1 MKRFFLLF
9 FLILLPSKLYAS
21 DLAIVDIEYIVN
33 NSKKGKSFNSS
44 MQSSR
49 KKLLD
54 SFNQQE
60 TKYKE
65 KEKQILSKKKILSE
79 EEFKKEVKQL
89 QNDIIKYRNKKKE
102 TLEKFKTERDKKYLK
117 LYKKINEILI
127 NYAKSNNIKTV
138 IDKKYVLISKSET
151 DITNQIMKIFDN

>member
-65 KEKQILSKKKILSE
+65 KEKQILSKKK
-79 EEFKKEVKQL
+79 F
-89 QNDIIKYRNKKKE
+89 
-102 TLEKFKTERDKKYLK
+102 YLK
-117 LYKKINEILI
+117 KSLKKRL
-127 NYAKSNNIKTV
+127 NNFKMT
-138 IDKKYVLISKSET
+138 
-151 DITNQIMKIFDN
+151 

>member
-79 EEFKKEVKQL
+79 EEIKKEVKQL